1 MPLLGFSLKV
11 FWMQSSYERGLIVWT
26 TTVDKF
32 CILEPPSKFN
42 RKRSLLCIHGKEISP
57 LGSTGAD
64 LGSSSGAGV
73 SAGAGAIQELGNF

>member
-26 TTVDKF
+26 TTMEKF

-57 LGSTGAD
+57 LGSMGVD
-64 LGSSSGAGV
+64 SSSSSGPSV
-73 SAGAGAIQELGNF
+73 GAGASAVRGLGNF